1 MILPTKHLPAERALL
16 TVGAQLL
23 KHLQEPTSV
32 SRLWADVKRGTDYSA
47 PIPFD
52 WFVLALDLLAA
63 MGIIHFVNE
72 RIVRTTAAA

>member
-23 KHLQEPTSV
+23 RHLSEPKSV
-32 SRLWADVKRGTDYSA
+32 SRLWADVKRETEHSA
-47 PIPFD
+47 AIPFD

-63 MGIIHFVNE
+63 MGVIHFVNE
-72 RIVRTTAAA
+72 RISRVTAAA